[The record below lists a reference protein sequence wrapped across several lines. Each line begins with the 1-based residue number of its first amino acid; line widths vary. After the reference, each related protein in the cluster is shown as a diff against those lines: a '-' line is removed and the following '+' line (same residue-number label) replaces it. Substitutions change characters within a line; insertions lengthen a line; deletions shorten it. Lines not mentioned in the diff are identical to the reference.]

1 MKKEEVCSR
10 RGINLAVMIYD
21 ITKNPTHNFSK
32 NDSAVAEETEGE
44 REREREGTLPKFLS
58 LLFLLQNLPNCRLPS
73 RVTPIPFFPHP
84 PFSRAS
90 VRPEWSAIPCIAHL
104 TIITA

>member
-21 ITKNPTHNFSK
+21 ITKNPTHNSSK

-44 REREREGTLPKFLS
+44 REREREKEKRDASEVSFPPFPFAKFAKLPPSFPGDPYTFLS
-58 LLFLLQNLPNCRLPS
+58 S
-73 RVTPIPFFPHP
+73 

-90 VRPEWSAIPCIAHL
+90 VRPSCRPSHA
-104 TIITA
+104 